1 LERIVV
7 VLKLH
12 ADRWDNERPV
22 LPFLKSI
29 PQRQLGPD
37 DALLTFSFQFVKHG
51 KQKPFML
58 IEWHLELE
66 TKVRSLVVARWVLDR
81 MSEVSD
87 IQSDLGSKKGLDEI
101 GLALRIE
108 EATKRMDRGPA
119 SDSPGED
126 DDDTS
131 ADRTQ

>member
-1 LERIVV
+1 VV

-12 ADRWDNERPV
+12 VDRWDNERPV

-37 DALLTFSFQFVKHG
+37 DALLTFSFTFVKSG
-51 KQKPFML
+51 KQKPFLL
-58 IEWHLELE
+58 IEWQLELE
-66 TKVRSLVVARWVLDR
+66 SKVRSLVVARWVLDR

-87 IQSDLGSKKGLDEI
+87 IQSGEGSKKRLDDI

-108 EATKRMDRGPA
+108 EATKLLDRGPT
-119 SDSPGED
+119 SDPSD
-126 DDDTS
+126 DDGDDTGD
-131 ADRTQ
+131 DRTQ